1 MSEKEEDL
9 EEFVRILKETLKL
22 PEMYVS
28 YSDDGSVKKYAVMLS
43 QGNYLIG
50 QGHVEIDTM
59 LSRIYGF
66 YAAVNFM
73 VCRFSAKG
81 INND

>member
-9 EEFVRILKETLKL
+9 EEFVWMLKEALKL
-22 PEMYVS
+22 PNMYVS
-28 YSDDGSVKKYAVMLS
+28 YSNDRSVKKYAVMLN

-50 QGHVEIDTM
+50 QGHAEIDTM

-66 YAAVNFM
+66 YEAVNFM
-73 VCRFSAKG
+73 VCRFSVKG
-81 INND
+81 INNG